1 MARFSIETQDFKLE
15 FTSTKFA
22 DSCKSALR
30 TLGAGPLH
38 SDYIVRGEP
47 VLSCKLEDAAIEGF
61 APTSDDPRVSHFPFF
76 FDNTDYDVW
85 VDFGTEVS
93 RARLVHES
101 KAVETELAA
110 HALGGRHILSGKINF
125 GNDVGKDDFTLS
137 YFVGGVAKTFALTF
151 HVLSSK
157 LDYHGDWPQLIAEIE
172 HEYRLLSFDCLRRTY
187 HSFDRQPEGDTS
199 DLIWW
204 NLFKAEEDG
213 LIRACKLILNRPRR
227 RLTRRVEYLRAEQLT
242 YLSPQTENEF
252 LEHQNEPE
260 RLYRVERYDMTND
273 TPENRFFKHALKTI
287 AVKHRRLGEYLKG
300 IPDLSESERGK
311 IVEMDTAFR
320 RMLANP
326 FFRGVGPYKGMKQTS
341 MVLQQAPG
349 YAAIARIYAI
359 LKAAYAIHEGLLKL
373 QTKSI
378 DRLYEIWCF
387 LTVKEIVKNSFEPDV
402 DVSFNY
408 PSLHGKFV
416 KNLQTGTKSRVV
428 FRAADGT
435 ELAEVAYNP
444 KAEEQGDHG
453 IDENTRIVT
462 GVTAGAH
469 ERPDIVLRLTKPVGG
484 EKDFKLTYL
493 FDAKYRIEG
502 RYVTRGISTVDYP
515 PQDAIDQLHRY
526 RDAIY
531 YQQKMMDG
539 SAKLKKEV
547 IGGYVLF
554 PGNGDPLEVQKA
566 RFMESRKAVNI
577 GAFPLKPGDSQ
588 NRAYLESFIKE
599 LLENENGME
608 QVLGV
613 KTQKGTE
620 AVPDGCADPANVVQI
635 VRYEGGLSK
644 DLLIR
649 EKVFPCE
656 QEICANPEKVKLL
669 VFPHV
674 KGGEA
679 FVPTGSFVGPID
691 VAHFKRRFPAF
702 VDLKFATGNIYYWPV
717 KYQEMC

>member
-1 MARFSIETQDFKLE
+1 MARFFIETRDFKLE

-47 VLSCKLEDAAIEGF
+47 VLSCKLEDAAIDDF

-85 VDFGTEVS
+85 IDFGTEVS
-93 RARLVHES
+93 RARLIHES
-101 KAVETELAA
+101 KAVETELAE
-110 HALGGRHILSGKINF
+110 HTLGGRHILSGKINF

-204 NLFKAEEDG
+204 NLFKAEECG

-227 RLTRRVEYLRAEQLT
+227 RLTRSVEYLRAEQLT
-242 YLSPQTENEF
+242 YLSSYTENEF
-252 LEHQNEPE
+252 LEHKNEPE
-260 RLYRVERYDMTND
+260 HLYRVERYDMTND

-287 AVKHRRLGEYLKG
+287 AAKHRRLGEYLKG
-300 IPDLSESERGK
+300 IPDLSENERGK

-341 MVLQQAPG
+341 MILQQAPG

-387 LTVKEIVKNSFEPDV
+387 LTVKEIVKNSLEPEV

-444 KAEEQGDHG
+444 KAKEQGDHG

-462 GVTAGAH
+462 GVTARAH

-531 YQQKMMDG
+531 YQQKMTDG
-539 SAKLKKEV
+539 TARLKKEV

-577 GAFPLKPGDSQ
+577 GAFPLKPGDLQ

-620 AVPDGCADPANVVQI
+620 AVPDGSADLAGAVQVV
-635 VRYEGGLSK
+635 EGPEGFLKAVEDSG
-644 DLLIR
+644 R
-649 EKVFPCE
+649 CPCLADD
-656 QEICANPEKVKLL
+656 CANPHKIRLCIRPSTQKAALFKVE
-669 VFPHV
+669 VSAGV
-674 KGGEA
+674 E
-679 FVPTGSFVGPID
+679 GPISECELAAKYAEFAK
-691 VAHFKRRFPAF
+691 VNMPA
-702 VDLKFATGNIYYWPV
+702 GQYYVW
-717 KYQEMC
+717 KIQKI

>member
-15 FTSTKFA
+15 FTSTKFS

-47 VLSCKLEDAAIEGF
+47 VLSFKLEDAAIEGF

-101 KAVETELAA
+101 KAVETELAE

-287 AVKHRRLGEYLKG
+287 AAKHRRLGEYLKG
-300 IPDLSESERGK
+300 ITDISESERGK

-359 LKAAYAIHEGLLKL
+359 LKAAYEIHEGLLKL

-620 AVPDGCADPANVVQI
+620 AVPDGSADLAGAVQVV
-635 VRYEGGLSK
+635 EGPEGFLKAVEDSG
-644 DLLIR
+644 R
-649 EKVFPCE
+649 CPCLADD
-656 QEICANPEKVKLL
+656 CANPHKIRLCIRPSTQKAALFKVE
-669 VFPHV
+669 VSAGV
-674 KGGEA
+674 E
-679 FVPTGSFVGPID
+679 GPISECELAAKYAEFAK
-691 VAHFKRRFPAF
+691 VNMPA
-702 VDLKFATGNIYYWPV
+702 GQYYVW
-717 KYQEMC
+717 KIQKI

>member
-15 FTSTKFA
+15 FTSAKFA
-22 DSCKSALR
+22 DSCKSAFR

-38 SDYIVRGEP
+38 SDYVVRGES
-47 VLSCKLEDAAIEGF
+47 VTSCKMEDVAIDGF
-61 APTSDDPRVSHFPFF
+61 APTSADPRESHFPFF

-85 VDFGTEVS
+85 IDFGTDVR
-93 RARLVHES
+93 RARLLHES
-101 KAVETELAA
+101 KAVETELVE
-110 HALGGRHILSGKINF
+110 HTLGGRHILSGKINF

-137 YFVGGVAKTFALTF
+137 YFVGGIEKTFSLTF
-151 HVLSSK
+151 HVLSTK
-157 LDYHGDWPQLIAEIE
+157 LDYHGDWPKLISEIE
-172 HEYRLLSFDCLRRTY
+172 REYQLLSFDCLRRTY
-187 HSFDRQPEGDTS
+187 HAFDRQPEGDTS
-199 DLIWW
+199 ELIWW
-204 NLFKAEEDG
+204 NLFKAEEEG
-213 LIRACKLILNRPRR
+213 LVRACKLILNRPRR

-242 YLSPQTENEF
+242 YLAPQTENEF
-252 LEHQNEPE
+252 LEHKGEPE
-260 RLYRVERYDMTND
+260 HLYRVERYDMTND

-287 AVKHRRLGEYLKG
+287 AAKHRRLGEYLKG
-300 IPDLSESERGK
+300 MPDLSESERGK
-311 IVEMDTAFR
+311 ITEMDNTFR

-326 FFRGVGPYKGMKQTS
+326 FFRGVGPYTGMKQTS

-408 PSLHGKFV
+408 PTLHGKFV

-462 GVTAGAH
+462 GVTTGAH

-484 EKDFKLTYL
+484 VKDFKLTYL

-502 RYVTRGISTVDYP
+502 RYAKSGISTVDYP

-531 YQQKMMDG
+531 YQQRMADG
-539 SAKLKKEV
+539 SAELKKEV

-577 GAFPLKPGDSQ
+577 GAFPLKPGDLQ

-599 LLENENGME
+599 LLDNENGLG

-620 AVPDGCADPANVVQI
+620 AVPDGSADLAGAVQVVEGPEGFLKAVEDSGRCPCLAENCTDPHKIRLCIRPSTQKAALFKVEVAAGVEGPMSESELVGKYVEFARVNMPAGQ
-635 VRYEGGLSK
+635 
-644 DLLIR
+644 
-649 EKVFPCE
+649 
-656 QEICANPEKVKLL
+656 
-669 VFPHV
+669 
-674 KGGEA
+674 
-679 FVPTGSFVGPID
+679 
-691 VAHFKRRFPAF
+691 
-702 VDLKFATGNIYYWPV
+702 YYVW
-717 KYQEMC
+717 KIQKI